1 LMAISNLAKKYKLE
15 GKKLHLINIS
25 SDCLEVIEDA
35 KQMVDINVLKDD
47 KYRLAE
53 TRSKLLD
60 KLKEQNIN

>member
-1 LMAISNLAKKYKLE
+1 
-15 GKKLHLINIS
+15 
-25 SDCLEVIEDA
+25 
-35 KQMVDINVLKDD
+35 VDINVLKDD